1 MNAMHLKIS
10 QFLANTI
17 RKKTRPALLV
27 TKPVLLVTGV
37 LALTSVLRA
46 QDPTPP
52 GDDAWKKVYRYTA
65 TKFDDL
71 INTRLEVKFDYD
83 KSYMYGKEWVTLKP
97 HFYPT
102 DTLSLDAKGM
112 DIHKIEVVKEGH
124 NIPLKYDYDGM
135 TLRIHLDKTY
145 KYTEK
150 YTLYIDY
157 TAKPNELKVHQGSAA
172 ITDAKGLYFINPKG
186 EDKDK
191 PTEIWTQGETE
202 ANSVWFPTIDK
213 PNQKCTEE
221 ITMTVPAKYVTLSNG
236 LLVEQKVNGDGTRTD
251 HWKMDLPNAPYL
263 FFMGVGEYSI
273 VKDSYKGKD
282 VNYYVEKEYAP
293 VARRIFGHTPEMIA
307 FYSRITGIDYPW
319 QKYDQIVGR
328 DYVSGAM
335 ENTTSTLHGEAA
347 QQDARELTDG
357 NQWEDVI
364 AHELFHQWFGDL
376 VTCESW
382 SNITLNESFADYS
395 ETMWNEYKYGKDAG
409 DAVNY
414 TGIQSYLQQ
423 PENVEKNLVRYFY
436 ADKEDVFDQVSYPKG
451 GRILNMLRNY
461 VGDSAFFKSLNLYLT
476 TNKFHSA
483 EADNLRLAFQAVT
496 GEDLHW
502 YWNQWYYGSGHPKL
516 TIDYAYD
523 DAAGKVHV
531 IVNQTQET
539 GKIFRLPIAID
550 VYNGAVKN
558 RHKVWIEDKTDTFTF
573 AYSSH
578 PDLVNVDGDKVLLC
592 EKTDNKTLDNFIH
605 QYKYAGLYV
614 DRREAIDYCSNHEDD
629 AKALD
634 LMKAGLKDRFYRLR
648 TFTLGKLDL
657 KRDAVSAAFEPLIA
671 EMAANDPSRVV
682 KAKAIELLGSFANP
696 KYKPLFTKATN
707 DSSYTVA
714 GKALEALSDIDS
726 AAALKIAKQLMKTPA
741 KGELNA
747 AISGVLIKSGDES
760 NFDVISD
767 NFDKMPVGQAK
778 FEFVM
783 PYATLLGKVNNTD
796 KLKKGVDLLIKF
808 KEAIPQA
815 YRNQTDPY
823 FDHALTGIAAKKK
836 AAGLQDQA
844 DYIQSKLAA
853 EKK

>member
-1 MNAMHLKIS
+1 MHQKFV
-10 QFLANTI
+10 FLFNG
-17 RKKTRPALLV
+17 L
-27 TKPVLLVTGV
+27 
-37 LALTSVLRA
+37 LALTILGRA
-46 QDPTPP
+46 QETQQAA
-52 GDDAWKKVYRYTA
+52 DDSWKKIYRATA
-65 TKFDDL
+65 TKYDDL
-71 INTRLEVKFDYD
+71 VNTKLDVKFDYE

-112 DIHKIEVVKEGH
+112 DIHSVSMVKEGQ
-124 NIPLKYDYDGM
+124 NIPLKFNYDGM
-135 TLRIHLDKTY
+135 TLRIHLDRTY

-157 TAKPNELKVHQGSAA
+157 TAKPAELKTHQGSAA

-186 EDKDK
+186 TEKDK
-191 PTEIWTQGETE
+191 PTQIWTQGETE

-213 PNQKCTEE
+213 PNQKTTEE
-221 ITMTVPAKYVTLSNG
+221 ITMTIPAKYVTLSNG
-236 LLVEQKVNGDGTRTD
+236 LLVDQKVNGDGTRTD

-263 FFMGVGEYSI
+263 FFMGVGDYAI

-293 VARRIFGHTPEMIA
+293 VARQIFGHTPEMIA

-335 ENTTSTLHGEAA
+335 ENTTCTLHGEAA

-376 VTCESW
+376 VTTESW

-395 ETMWNEYKYGKDAG
+395 ETLWNEFKYGKDAG
-409 DAVNY
+409 DAINFG
-414 TGIQSYLQQ
+414 GIQSYLQQ
-423 PENVEKNLVRYFY
+423 PENAEKNLVRFYY

-476 TNKFHSA
+476 TNKFKSA
-483 EADNLRLAFQAVT
+483 EAQNLRLAFEEVT
-496 GEDLHW
+496 GQDLNW

-516 TIDYAYD
+516 TIDYVYD
-523 DAAGKVHV
+523 DAAGKVQV

-539 GKIFRLPIAID
+539 GKLFRLPVAID
-550 VYNGAVKN
+550 VYEGAVKT
-558 RHKVWIEDKTDTFTF
+558 RHRVWIEDKTDTFSF
-573 AYSSH
+573 AYSKR

-592 EKTDNKTLDNFIH
+592 EKKDNKTLDNFIH
-605 QYKYAGLYV
+605 QYKYAGGYV
-614 DRREAIDYCSNHEDD
+614 DRREALDFCSKNQDD
-629 AKALD
+629 AKAVEL
-634 LMKAGLKDRFYRLR
+634 LKTGLKDRYYRLR
-648 TFTLGKLDL
+648 NFTLSQLDL
-657 KRDAVSAAFEPLIA
+657 KKDAVRAGFEPLIA
-671 EMAANDPSRVV
+671 GLAANDPSRIV
-682 KAKAIELLGSFANP
+682 KARAIELLGTYA
-696 KYKPLFTKATN
+696 KADYKPLFTKATT
-707 DSSYTVA
+707 DSSYSVS
-714 GKALEALSDIDS
+714 GNALEALSEVDS
-726 AAALKIAKQLMKTPA
+726 AGALAIAKRLMAAPA
-741 KGELNA
+741 KGELSA

-760 NFDVISD
+760 NFDAISD
-767 NFDKMPVGQAK
+767 NFEKMPTGQSK
-778 FEFVM
+778 FEFVA
-783 PYATLLGKVNNTD
+783 PYASMLTKVTSTE
-796 KLKKGVDLLIKF
+796 KLKHGVDLVIKF
-808 KEAIPQA
+808 KEAIPQN

-823 FDHALTGIAAKKK
+823 FDNVLNGIASHKK
-836 AAGLQDQA
+836 AAGLKEQA

-853 EKK
+853 EKKGF